1 VHYVDPVEVS
11 PNEYKTVLEE
21 DGVRVVEMVLPP
33 GVSDTEH
40 SHPTETVYFITGG
53 RRESTFRTAPRMSS
67 TSPAGWLC
75 DTRPGRT
82 GSRTSAT
89 PRFGR
94 WSSRTSPSST

>member
-1 VHYVDPVEVS
+1 MHYIDPVEVS

-53 RRESTFRTAPRMSS
+53 KARIHLPDGSADELDIPDGMAMRH
-67 TSPAGWLC
+67 PAWTHRVENIG
-75 DTRPGRT
+75 DTEIR
-82 GSRTSAT
+82 AVI
-89 PRFGR
+89 FENVAELD
-94 WSSRTSPSST
+94 